1 MIEDLGRPA
10 RRVLTDAPLAQMR
23 RRALEDRELFTVEG
37 HIGELVALYQE
48 VRGRRPGGLRRAWA
62 GAHGAH

>member
-1 MIEDLGRPA
+1 MGVVIEDLADLPGA
-10 RRVLTDAPLAQMR
+10 LTDAPLAQMR

-48 VRGRRPGGLRRAWA
+48 VAA
-62 GAHGAH
+62 AAVAA